1 MEGEPVNGEDSG
13 EEYDLSQYDYLV
25 GTLHY
30 DPDDFGVFKC
40 RSITAVDGDV
50 VVYRSKY
57 NSKSRTWGK
66 VNINDPIHISDILD
80 YHSNPT
86 NDDEVNA
93 RLQEPTA
100 AIAAATKST
109 KQRGRP
115 AKK

>member
-66 VNINDPIHISDILD
+66 VNINDPIHIGDILD

>member
-30 DPDDFGVFKC
+30 DPEDDVVFKC
-40 RSITAVDGDV
+40 DSIAVVGGDV
-50 VVYRSKY
+50 VVYRCKY

-66 VNINDPIHISDILD
+66 VNINDPIHIADILD

>member
-50 VVYRSKY
+50 VVYRSK
-57 NSKSRTWGK
+57 
-66 VNINDPIHISDILD
+66 
-80 YHSNPT
+80 
-86 NDDEVNA
+86 
-93 RLQEPTA
+93 
-100 AIAAATKST
+100 
-109 KQRGRP
+109 
-115 AKK
+115 